1 MENKLKLRR
10 TAALM
15 LSVMILACFSL
26 TSAIMPQKVKAE
38 ENKVIFTLDQKVP
51 VTRGSE
57 VTINAVM
64 DSTKQPCS
72 NLQYY
77 IDYEADTLEFIS
89 GTQDST
95 LWEGGVAAV
104 KAKSAKISTIKGFVN
119 SNSGENEA
127 INKPIMTFKFKVK
140 DDAPSGIAEL
150 AFRAD
155 VANFP
160 EVVGTSDGGTVPFEF
175 VNGSVLVVSPI
186 TGVILNEEKL
196 SLTAGGSDT
205 LTATVNPAD
214 TTDDKTI
221 DWSAGNDK
229 IAAVDNTG
237 KVTAISAGT
246 TDITATTVNGKTAK
260 CSVTVSP
267 MGTTAAQAPTATG
280 ITYGQKLD
288 ESTLSGGSVKGA
300 DNAEV
305 KGTWQFK
312 NPDALLSAG
321 SQKATVVFIPAEPGK
336 YSQCEAEAT
345 VEVAQLNI
353 TVTPAALE
361 EGKVLGKT
369 FGEKD
374 GELTY
379 TLSPALVG
387 DDKMTG
393 TLARGAGEDAGTYPI
408 NLGTLSAGD
417 NYTLTLA
424 EGAVY
429 TVNKA
434 LPTFDPAPQV
444 KDPVDKGISLKE
456 VKYTE
461 GKALDINGKAL
472 KGTFEWVDS
481 DLKVEKSGNYK
492 MRFIPDD
499 PNYATMLIDVTV
511 KVKGDDSKVPTP
523 GAPTPESPQPHV
535 TGGNPNTG
543 ILNNPAVLYPM
554 AAMMLA
560 AVSGCMVLYFKRIKV
575 GKH

>member
-1 MENKLKLRR
+1 MIEKIKSKHMMSLFI
-10 TAALM
+10 AVLM
-15 LSVMILACFSL
+15 VTCYVL
-26 TSAIMPQKVKAE
+26 SAIFIPPKVSAS
-38 ENKVIFTLDQKVP
+38 ENIVNLALDQNVRGQKGQEVKVN
-51 VTRGSE
+51 VT
-57 VTINAVM
+57 M
-64 DSTKQPCS
+64 DSTNQPCA
-72 NLQYY
+72 NVQYLIKY
-77 IDYEADTLEFIS
+77 DDSRIEYVNNS
-89 GTQDST
+89 GTIDSNV
-95 LWEGGVAAV
+95 WEGGVNQYPGTTDTLIAY
-104 KAKSAKISTIKGFVN
+104 VN
-119 SNSGENEA
+119 SKSGYDET
-127 INKPIMTFKFKVK
+127 INKQIMTFTFKVK
-140 DDAPSGIAEL
+140 DNAPAGIAKVDF
-150 AFRAD
+150 AVDDSNPD
-155 VANFP
+155 VSANN
-160 EVVGTSDGGTVPFEF
+160 DGGIPYKFN
-175 VNGSVLVVSPI
+175 NGSVLVVSPI
-186 TGVILNEEKL
+186 TGVTLNKEKL

-221 DWSAGNDK
+221 AWSAGNDK

-305 KGTWQFK
+305 KGTWQFE

-393 TLARGAGEDAGTYPI
+393 ALARGAGEDAGTYPI

-511 KVKGDDSKVPTP
+511 KVKGDDSKVPMP

>member
-1 MENKLKLRR
+1 MIEKIKLKHMMSLFI
-10 TAALM
+10 AVLM
-15 LSVMILACFSL
+15 VTCCIL
-26 TSAIMPQKVKAE
+26 SAIFMPPKVSAR
-38 ENKVIFTLDQKVP
+38 ENIVNLALDQNVRGQKGQEVKVN
-51 VTRGSE
+51 VT
-57 VTINAVM
+57 M
-64 DSTKQPCS
+64 DSTNQPCA
-72 NLQYY
+72 NVQYLIKY
-77 IDYEADTLEFIS
+77 DDSRIEYVNNS
-89 GTQDST
+89 GTIDSNV
-95 LWEGGVAAV
+95 WEGGVNQYPGTTDTLIAY
-104 KAKSAKISTIKGFVN
+104 VN
-119 SNSGENEA
+119 SKSGYDET
-127 INKPIMTFKFKVK
+127 INKQIMTFTFKVK
-140 DDAPSGIAEL
+140 DNAPAGIAKVDF
-150 AFRAD
+150 AVDDSNPD
-155 VANFP
+155 VSANN
-160 EVVGTSDGGTVPFEF
+160 DGGIPYKFN
-175 VNGSVLVVSPI
+175 NGSVLVVSPI
-186 TGVILNEEKL
+186 TGVTLDKDKL
-196 SLTAGGSDT
+196 ALTAGDSDT
-205 LTATVNPAD
+205 LAATVNPAD

-221 DWSAGNDK
+221 AWSTGSDK

-246 TDITATTVNGKTAK
+246 TDITATTTNGKTVK
-260 CSVTVSP
+260 CTVTVTP
-267 MGTTAAQAPTATG
+267 MDTTAAQAPTATG
-280 ITYGQKLD
+280 ITYGQKLG
-288 ESTLSGGSVKGA
+288 ESALSGGSVKGA
-300 DNAEV
+300 DNTAV

-321 SQKATVVFIPAEPGK
+321 SQKAKAVFIPAEPGK
-336 YSQCEAEAT
+336 YSQCEAEAN

-361 EGKVLGKT
+361 EGKILGKT
-369 FGEKD
+369 YGEKD
-374 GELTY
+374 SELTY

-387 DDKMTG
+387 NDKMTG
-393 TLARGAGEDAGTYPI
+393 ALAREAGEDAGTYPI

-444 KDPVDKGISLKE
+444 KDPVDKGTALKE
-456 VKYTE
+456 VKDTE

-472 KGTFEWVDS
+472 KGTFEWVDL

-499 PNYATMLIDVTV
+499 PNYATMLLDVTV
-511 KVKGDDSKVPTP
+511 KVKGDDSKIPTP
-523 GAPTPESPQPHV
+523 GAPTPESPQPNV

-543 ILNNPAVLYPM
+543 IFNNPAVLYPM

>member
-1 MENKLKLRR
+1 MENKFKLRR
-10 TAALM
+10 AVIWLLSLLIVAYIGLSATPLMPKVQAA
-15 LSVMILACFSL
+15 
-26 TSAIMPQKVKAE
+26 AE
-38 ENKVIFTLDQKVP
+38 DKVILSIDKRQP
-51 VTRGSE
+51 ASRGQE
-57 VTINAVM
+57 IQVDIKM
-64 DSTKQPCS
+64 DTTKQPAYVA
-72 NLQYY
+72 QFY
-77 IDYEADTLEFIS
+77 IDYDSERLEFIS
-89 GTQDST
+89 GRQDME
-95 LWEGGVAAV
+95 LWEGGMAA
-104 KAKSAKISTIKGFVN
+104 IKGTTGRVKGYVN
-119 SNSGENEA
+119 SASGENE
-127 INKPIMTFKFKVK
+127 IISQPIMTMKFKVK
-140 DDAPSGIAEL
+140 DDAPSGEAGMT
-150 AFRAD
+150 FSVD
-155 VANFP
+155 TVAN
-160 EVVGTSDGGTVPFEF
+160 SADKKVPYECS
-175 VNGSVLVVSPI
+175 NGSVLVVSPI
-186 TGVILNEEKL
+186 TGVTLNKEKL

-221 DWSAGNDK
+221 AWSAGNDK

>member
-1 MENKLKLRR
+1 MIEKIKSKHMMSLFI
-10 TAALM
+10 AVLM
-15 LSVMILACFSL
+15 VTCYVL
-26 TSAIMPQKVKAE
+26 SAIFIPPKVSAS
-38 ENKVIFTLDQKVP
+38 ENIVNLALDQNVRGQKGQEVKVN
-51 VTRGSE
+51 VT
-57 VTINAVM
+57 M
-64 DSTKQPCS
+64 DSTNQPCA
-72 NLQYY
+72 NVQYLIKY
-77 IDYEADTLEFIS
+77 DDSRIEYVNNS
-89 GTQDST
+89 GTIDSNV
-95 LWEGGVAAV
+95 WEGGVNQYPGTTDTLIAY
-104 KAKSAKISTIKGFVN
+104 VN
-119 SNSGENEA
+119 SKSGYDET
-127 INKPIMTFKFKVK
+127 INKQIMTFTFKVK
-140 DDAPSGIAEL
+140 DNAPAGIAKVDF
-150 AFRAD
+150 AVDDSNPD
-155 VANFP
+155 VSANN
-160 EVVGTSDGGTVPFEF
+160 DGGIPYKFN
-175 VNGSVLVVSPI
+175 NGSVLVVSPI
-186 TGVILNEEKL
+186 TGVTLNKEKL

-221 DWSAGNDK
+221 AWSAGNDK

-246 TDITATTVNGKTAK
+246 TDITATTVNGKIAK

-305 KGTWQFK
+305 KGTWQFE

-393 TLARGAGEDAGTYPI
+393 ALARGAGEDAGTYPI

>member
-1 MENKLKLRR
+1 MIEKINSKHMMSLFI
-10 TAALM
+10 AVLM
-15 LSVMILACFSL
+15 VTCYVL
-26 TSAIMPQKVKAE
+26 SAIFIPPKVSAS
-38 ENKVIFTLDQKVP
+38 ENIVNLALDQNVRGQKGQEVKVN
-51 VTRGSE
+51 VT
-57 VTINAVM
+57 M
-64 DSTKQPCS
+64 DSTNQPCA
-72 NLQYY
+72 NVQYLIKY
-77 IDYEADTLEFIS
+77 DDSRIEYVNNS
-89 GTQDST
+89 GTIDSNV
-95 LWEGGVAAV
+95 WEGGVNQYPGTTDTLIAY
-104 KAKSAKISTIKGFVN
+104 VN
-119 SNSGENEA
+119 SKSGYDET
-127 INKPIMTFKFKVK
+127 INKQIMTFTFKVK
-140 DDAPSGIAEL
+140 DNAPAGIAKVDF
-150 AFRAD
+150 AVDDSNPD
-155 VANFP
+155 VSANN
-160 EVVGTSDGGTVPFEF
+160 DGGIPYKFN
-175 VNGSVLVVSPI
+175 NGSVLVVSPI
-186 TGVILNEEKL
+186 TGVTLNKEKL

-221 DWSAGNDK
+221 AWSAGNDK

-305 KGTWQFK
+305 KGTWQFE
-312 NPDALLSAG
+312 NPDAILSAG

>member
-1 MENKLKLRR
+1 MIEKIKSKHMMSLFI
-10 TAALM
+10 AVLM
-15 LSVMILACFSL
+15 VTCYVL
-26 TSAIMPQKVKAE
+26 SAIFIPPKVSAS
-38 ENKVIFTLDQKVP
+38 ENIVNLALDQNVRGQKGQEVKVN
-51 VTRGSE
+51 VT
-57 VTINAVM
+57 M
-64 DSTKQPCS
+64 DSTNQPCA
-72 NLQYY
+72 NVQYLIKY
-77 IDYEADTLEFIS
+77 DDSRIEYVNNS
-89 GTQDST
+89 GTIDSNV
-95 LWEGGVAAV
+95 WEGGVNQYPGTTDTLIAY
-104 KAKSAKISTIKGFVN
+104 VN
-119 SNSGENEA
+119 SKSGYDET
-127 INKPIMTFKFKVK
+127 INKQIMTFTFKVK
-140 DDAPSGIAEL
+140 DNAPAGIAKVDF
-150 AFRAD
+150 AVDDSNPD
-155 VANFP
+155 VSANN
-160 EVVGTSDGGTVPFEF
+160 DGGIPYKFN
-175 VNGSVLVVSPI
+175 NGSVLVVSPI
-186 TGVILNEEKL
+186 TGVTLNKEKL

-221 DWSAGNDK
+221 AWSAGNDK

-305 KGTWQFK
+305 KGTWQFE

-369 FGEKD
+369 FGEKA
-374 GELTY
+374 GVLPY

-393 TLARGAGEDAGTYPI
+393 ALARGAGEDADTYPI

-492 MRFIPDD
+492 MRFIPDN

>member
-1 MENKLKLRR
+1 MIEKIKSKHMMSLFI
-10 TAALM
+10 AVLM
-15 LSVMILACFSL
+15 VTCYVL
-26 TSAIMPQKVKAE
+26 SAIFIPPKVSAS
-38 ENKVIFTLDQKVP
+38 ENIVNLALDQNVRGQKGQEVKVN
-51 VTRGSE
+51 VT
-57 VTINAVM
+57 M
-64 DSTKQPCS
+64 DSTNQPCA
-72 NLQYY
+72 NVQYLIKY
-77 IDYEADTLEFIS
+77 DDSRIEYVNNS
-89 GTQDST
+89 GTIDSNV
-95 LWEGGVAAV
+95 WEGGVNQYPGTTDTLIAY
-104 KAKSAKISTIKGFVN
+104 VN
-119 SNSGENEA
+119 SKSGYDET
-127 INKPIMTFKFKVK
+127 INKQIMTFTFKVK
-140 DDAPSGIAEL
+140 DNAPAGIAKVDF
-150 AFRAD
+150 AVDDSNPD
-155 VANFP
+155 VSANN
-160 EVVGTSDGGTVPFEF
+160 DGGIPYKFN
-175 VNGSVLVVSPI
+175 NGSVLVVSPI
-186 TGVILNEEKL
+186 TGVTLNKEKL

-221 DWSAGNDK
+221 AWSAGNDK

-305 KGTWQFK
+305 KGTWQFE

-393 TLARGAGEDAGTYPI
+393 ALARGAGEAAGTYPI

-492 MRFIPDD
+492 MRFIPDN

>member
-1 MENKLKLRR
+1 
-10 TAALM
+10 
-15 LSVMILACFSL
+15 
-26 TSAIMPQKVKAE
+26 
-38 ENKVIFTLDQKVP
+38 
-51 VTRGSE
+51 
-57 VTINAVM
+57 M
-64 DSTKQPCS
+64 DSTNQPCA
-72 NLQYY
+72 NVQYLIKY
-77 IDYEADTLEFIS
+77 DDSRIEYVNNS
-89 GTQDST
+89 GTIDSNV
-95 LWEGGVAAV
+95 WEGGVNQYPGTTDTLIAY
-104 KAKSAKISTIKGFVN
+104 VN
-119 SNSGENEA
+119 SKSGYDET
-127 INKPIMTFKFKVK
+127 INKQIMTFTFKVK
-140 DDAPSGIAEL
+140 DNAPAGIAKVDF
-150 AFRAD
+150 AVDDSNPD
-155 VANFP
+155 VSANN
-160 EVVGTSDGGTVPFEF
+160 DGGIPYKFN
-175 VNGSVLVVSPI
+175 NGSVLVVSPI
-186 TGVILNEEKL
+186 TGVTLNKEKL

-221 DWSAGNDK
+221 AWSAGNDK

-387 DDKMTG
+387 NDKMTG
-393 TLARGAGEDAGTYPI
+393 ALARGAGEGAGTYPI

>member
-1 MENKLKLRR
+1 MENKFKLRR
-10 TAALM
+10 AVIWLLSLLIVAYIGLSATPLMPKVQAA
-15 LSVMILACFSL
+15 
-26 TSAIMPQKVKAE
+26 AE
-38 ENKVIFTLDQKVP
+38 DKVILSIDKRQP
-51 VTRGSE
+51 ASRGQE
-57 VTINAVM
+57 IQVDIKM
-64 DSTKQPCS
+64 DTTKQPAYVA
-72 NLQYY
+72 QFY
-77 IDYEADTLEFIS
+77 IDYDSERLEFIS
-89 GTQDST
+89 GRQDME
-95 LWEGGVAAV
+95 LWEGGMAA
-104 KAKSAKISTIKGFVN
+104 IKGTTGRVKGYVN
-119 SNSGENEA
+119 SASGENE
-127 INKPIMTFKFKVK
+127 IISQPIMTMKFKVK
-140 DDAPSGIAEL
+140 DDAPSGEAGMT
-150 AFRAD
+150 FSVD
-155 VANFP
+155 TVAN
-160 EVVGTSDGGTVPFEF
+160 SADKKVPYECS
-175 VNGSVLVVSPI
+175 NGSVLVVSPS
-186 TGVILNEEKL
+186 TGVTLNKEKL

-221 DWSAGNDK
+221 AWSAGNDK

-305 KGTWQFK
+305 KGTWQFE
-312 NPDALLSAG
+312 NPDAILSAG

-387 DDKMTG
+387 NDKMTG

-444 KDPVDKGISLKE
+444 KDPVAKGISLKE

>member
-1 MENKLKLRR
+1 MIEKIKSKHMMSLFI
-10 TAALM
+10 AVLM
-15 LSVMILACFSL
+15 VTCYVL
-26 TSAIMPQKVKAE
+26 SAIFIPPKVSAS
-38 ENKVIFTLDQKVP
+38 ENIVNLALDQNVRGQKGQEVKVN
-51 VTRGSE
+51 VT
-57 VTINAVM
+57 M
-64 DSTKQPCS
+64 DSTNHPCA
-72 NLQYY
+72 NVQYLIKY
-77 IDYEADTLEFIS
+77 DDSRIEYVNNS
-89 GTQDST
+89 GTIDSNV
-95 LWEGGVAAV
+95 WEGGVNQYPGTTDTLIAY
-104 KAKSAKISTIKGFVN
+104 VN
-119 SNSGENEA
+119 SKSGYDET
-127 INKPIMTFKFKVK
+127 INKQIMTFTFKVK
-140 DDAPSGIAEL
+140 DNAPAGIAKVDF
-150 AFRAD
+150 AVDDSNPD
-155 VANFP
+155 VSANN
-160 EVVGTSDGGTVPFEF
+160 DGGIPYKFN
-175 VNGSVLVVSPI
+175 NGSVLVVSPI
-186 TGVILNEEKL
+186 TGVTLNKEKL

-221 DWSAGNDK
+221 AWSAGNDK

-305 KGTWQFK
+305 KGTWQFE

-393 TLARGAGEDAGTYPI
+393 ALARGAGEDAGTYPI

>member
-1 MENKLKLRR
+1 MIEKIKSKHMMSLFI
-10 TAALM
+10 AVLM
-15 LSVMILACFSL
+15 VTCYVL
-26 TSAIMPQKVKAE
+26 SAIFIPPKVSAS
-38 ENKVIFTLDQKVP
+38 ENIVNLALDQNVRGQKGQEVKVN
-51 VTRGSE
+51 VT
-57 VTINAVM
+57 M
-64 DSTKQPCS
+64 DSTNQPCA
-72 NLQYY
+72 NVQYLIKY
-77 IDYEADTLEFIS
+77 DDSRIEYVNNS
-89 GTQDST
+89 GTIDSNV
-95 LWEGGVAAV
+95 WEGGVNQYPGTTDTLIAY
-104 KAKSAKISTIKGFVN
+104 VN
-119 SNSGENEA
+119 SKSGYDET
-127 INKPIMTFKFKVK
+127 INKQIMTFTFKVK
-140 DDAPSGIAEL
+140 DNAPAGIAKVDF
-150 AFRAD
+150 AVDDSNPD
-155 VANFP
+155 VSANN
-160 EVVGTSDGGTVPFEF
+160 DGGIPYKFN
-175 VNGSVLVVSPI
+175 NGSVLVVSPI
-186 TGVILNEEKL
+186 TGVTLNKEKL

-221 DWSAGNDK
+221 AWSAGNDK

-305 KGTWQFK
+305 KGTWQFE
-312 NPDALLSAG
+312 NPDAILSAG

>member
-1 MENKLKLRR
+1 MIEKIKSKHMMSLFI
-10 TAALM
+10 AVLM
-15 LSVMILACFSL
+15 VTCYVL
-26 TSAIMPQKVKAE
+26 SAIFIPPKVSAS
-38 ENKVIFTLDQKVP
+38 ENIVNLALDQNVRGQKGQEVKVN
-51 VTRGSE
+51 VT
-57 VTINAVM
+57 M
-64 DSTKQPCS
+64 DSTNQPCA
-72 NLQYY
+72 NVQYLIKY
-77 IDYEADTLEFIS
+77 DDSRIEYVNNS
-89 GTQDST
+89 GTIDSNV
-95 LWEGGVAAV
+95 WEGGVNQYPGTTDTLIAY
-104 KAKSAKISTIKGFVN
+104 VN
-119 SNSGENEA
+119 SKSGYDET
-127 INKPIMTFKFKVK
+127 INKQIMTFTFKVK
-140 DDAPSGIAEL
+140 DNAPAGIAKVDF
-150 AFRAD
+150 AVDDSNPD
-155 VANFP
+155 VSANN
-160 EVVGTSDGGTVPFEF
+160 DGGIPYKFN
-175 VNGSVLVVSPI
+175 NGSVLVVSPI
-186 TGVILNEEKL
+186 TGVTLNKEKL

-221 DWSAGNDK
+221 AWSAGNDK

-305 KGTWQFK
+305 KGTWQFE

-393 TLARGAGEDAGTYPI
+393 ALARGAGEDAGTYPI

>member
-1 MENKLKLRR
+1 MIEKIKSKHMMSLFI
-10 TAALM
+10 AVLM
-15 LSVMILACFSL
+15 VTCYVL
-26 TSAIMPQKVKAE
+26 SAIFIPPKVSAS
-38 ENKVIFTLDQKVP
+38 ENIVNLALDQNVRGQKGQEVKVN
-51 VTRGSE
+51 VT
-57 VTINAVM
+57 M
-64 DSTKQPCS
+64 DSTNQPCA
-72 NLQYY
+72 NVQYLIKY
-77 IDYEADTLEFIS
+77 DDSRIEYVNNS
-89 GTQDST
+89 GTIDSNV
-95 LWEGGVAAV
+95 WEGGVNQYPGTTDTLIAY
-104 KAKSAKISTIKGFVN
+104 VN
-119 SNSGENEA
+119 SKSGYDET
-127 INKPIMTFKFKVK
+127 INKQIMTFTFKVK
-140 DDAPSGIAEL
+140 DNAPAGIAKVDF
-150 AFRAD
+150 AVDDSNPD
-155 VANFP
+155 VSANN
-160 EVVGTSDGGTVPFEF
+160 DGGIPYKFN
-175 VNGSVLVVSPI
+175 NGSVLVVSPI
-186 TGVILNEEKL
+186 TGVTLNKEKL

-221 DWSAGNDK
+221 AWSAGNDK

-305 KGTWQFK
+305 KGTWQFE

-499 PNYATMLIDVTV
+499 PNYATMLLDVTV

>member
-1 MENKLKLRR
+1 MENKFKLRR
-10 TAALM
+10 AVIWLLSLLIVAYIGLSATPLMPKVQAA
-15 LSVMILACFSL
+15 
-26 TSAIMPQKVKAE
+26 AE
-38 ENKVIFTLDQKVP
+38 DKVILSIDKRQP
-51 VTRGSE
+51 ASRGQE
-57 VTINAVM
+57 IQVDIKM
-64 DSTKQPCS
+64 DTTKQPAYVA
-72 NLQYY
+72 QFY
-77 IDYEADTLEFIS
+77 IDYDSERLEFIS
-89 GTQDST
+89 GRQDME
-95 LWEGGVAAV
+95 LWEGGMAA
-104 KAKSAKISTIKGFVN
+104 IKGTTGRVKGYVN
-119 SNSGENEA
+119 SASGENE
-127 INKPIMTFKFKVK
+127 IISQPIMTMKFKVK
-140 DDAPSGIAEL
+140 DDAPSGEAGMT
-150 AFRAD
+150 FSVD
-155 VANFP
+155 TVAN
-160 EVVGTSDGGTVPFEF
+160 SADKKVPYECS
-175 VNGSVLVVSPI
+175 NGSVLVVSPI
-186 TGVILNEEKL
+186 TGVTLNKEKL

-221 DWSAGNDK
+221 AWSAGNDK

-393 TLARGAGEDAGTYPI
+393 ALARGAGEDAGTYPI

>member
-1 MENKLKLRR
+1 MENKFKLRR
-10 TAALM
+10 AVIWLLSLLMVAYIGLSATPLMPKVQAA
-15 LSVMILACFSL
+15 
-26 TSAIMPQKVKAE
+26 AE
-38 ENKVIFTLDQKVP
+38 DKVILSIDKRQP
-51 VTRGSE
+51 ASRGQE
-57 VTINAVM
+57 IQVDIKM
-64 DSTKQPCS
+64 DTTKQPAYVA
-72 NLQYY
+72 QFY
-77 IDYEADTLEFIS
+77 IDYDSERLEFIS
-89 GTQDST
+89 GRQDME
-95 LWEGGVAAV
+95 LWEGGMAA
-104 KAKSAKISTIKGFVN
+104 IKGTTGRVKGYVN
-119 SNSGENEA
+119 SASGENE
-127 INKPIMTFKFKVK
+127 IISQPIMTMKFKVK
-140 DDAPSGIAEL
+140 DDAPSGEAGMT
-150 AFRAD
+150 FSVD
-155 VANFP
+155 TVAN
-160 EVVGTSDGGTVPFEF
+160 SADKKVPYECS
-175 VNGSVLVVSPI
+175 NGSVLVVSPI
-186 TGVILNEEKL
+186 TGVTLDKEKL

-221 DWSAGNDK
+221 AWSAGNDK

-305 KGTWQFK
+305 KGTWQFE

>member
-1 MENKLKLRR
+1 MVTCYVL
-10 TAALM
+10 
-15 LSVMILACFSL
+15 
-26 TSAIMPQKVKAE
+26 SAIFIPPKVSAS
-38 ENKVIFTLDQKVP
+38 ENIVNLALDQNVRGQKGQEVKVN
-51 VTRGSE
+51 VT
-57 VTINAVM
+57 M
-64 DSTKQPCS
+64 DSTNQPCA
-72 NLQYY
+72 NVQYLIKY
-77 IDYEADTLEFIS
+77 DDSRIEYVNNS
-89 GTQDST
+89 GTIDSNV
-95 LWEGGVAAV
+95 WEGGVNQYPGTTDTLIAY
-104 KAKSAKISTIKGFVN
+104 VN
-119 SNSGENEA
+119 SKSGYDET
-127 INKPIMTFKFKVK
+127 INKQIMTFTFKVK
-140 DDAPSGIAEL
+140 DNAPAGIAKVDF
-150 AFRAD
+150 AVDDSNPD
-155 VANFP
+155 VSANN
-160 EVVGTSDGGTVPFEF
+160 DGGIPYKFN
-175 VNGSVLVVSPI
+175 NGSVLVVSPI
-186 TGVILNEEKL
+186 TGVTLNKEKL

-221 DWSAGNDK
+221 AWSAGNDK

-387 DDKMTG
+387 NDKMTG
-393 TLARGAGEDAGTYPI
+393 ALARGAGEGAGTYPI

>member
-1 MENKLKLRR
+1 MIEKIKSKHMMSLFI
-10 TAALM
+10 AVLM
-15 LSVMILACFSL
+15 VTCYVL
-26 TSAIMPQKVKAE
+26 SAIFIPPKVSAS
-38 ENKVIFTLDQKVP
+38 ENIVNLALDQNVRGQKGQEVKVN
-51 VTRGSE
+51 VT
-57 VTINAVM
+57 M
-64 DSTKQPCS
+64 DSTNQPCA
-72 NLQYY
+72 NVQYLIKY
-77 IDYEADTLEFIS
+77 DDSRIEYVNNS
-89 GTQDST
+89 GTIDSNV
-95 LWEGGVAAV
+95 WEGGVNQYPGTTDTLIAY
-104 KAKSAKISTIKGFVN
+104 VN
-119 SNSGENEA
+119 SKSGYDET
-127 INKPIMTFKFKVK
+127 INKQIMTFTFKVK
-140 DDAPSGIAEL
+140 DNAPAGIAKVDF
-150 AFRAD
+150 AVDDSNPD
-155 VANFP
+155 VSANN
-160 EVVGTSDGGTVPFEF
+160 DGGIPYKFN
-175 VNGSVLVVSPI
+175 NGSVLVVSPI
-186 TGVILNEEKL
+186 TGVTLNKEKL

-221 DWSAGNDK
+221 AWSAGNDK

-387 DDKMTG
+387 NDKMTG
-393 TLARGAGEDAGTYPI
+393 ALARGAGEGAGTYPI

>member
-1 MENKLKLRR
+1 MENKFKLRR
-10 TAALM
+10 AVIWLLSLLMVAYIGLSATPLMPKVQAA
-15 LSVMILACFSL
+15 
-26 TSAIMPQKVKAE
+26 AE
-38 ENKVIFTLDQKVP
+38 DKVILSIDKRQP
-51 VTRGSE
+51 ASRGQE
-57 VTINAVM
+57 IQVDIKM
-64 DSTKQPCS
+64 DTTKQPAYVA
-72 NLQYY
+72 QFY
-77 IDYEADTLEFIS
+77 IDYDSERLEFIS
-89 GTQDST
+89 GRQDME
-95 LWEGGVAAV
+95 LWEGGMAA
-104 KAKSAKISTIKGFVN
+104 IKGTTGRVKGYVN
-119 SNSGENEA
+119 SASGENE
-127 INKPIMTFKFKVK
+127 IISQPIMTMKFKVK
-140 DDAPSGIAEL
+140 DDAPSGEAGMT
-150 AFRAD
+150 FSVD
-155 VANFP
+155 TVAN
-160 EVVGTSDGGTVPFEF
+160 SADKKVPYECS
-175 VNGSVLVVSPI
+175 NGSVLVVSPI
-186 TGVILNEEKL
+186 TGVTLDKEKL

-221 DWSAGNDK
+221 AWSAGNDK

-260 CSVTVSP
+260 CSMTVSP

-305 KGTWQFK
+305 KGTWQFE

-336 YSQCEAEAT
+336 YSQCEVEAT

-387 DDKMTG
+387 NDKMTG
-393 TLARGAGEDAGTYPI
+393 ALARGAGEDAGTYPI

-481 DLKVEKSGNYK
+481 DLKVEKSSNYK

>member
-1 MENKLKLRR
+1 MENKLKLRQ
-10 TAALM
+10 TAALV

-26 TSAIMPQKVKAE
+26 TSAVMPQKVKAE

-104 KAKSAKISTIKGFVN
+104 KAKSAEISTIKGFVN

-186 TGVILNEEKL
+186 TGVTLNKEKL

-221 DWSAGNDK
+221 KWSTGNDK
-229 IAAVDNTG
+229 IATVDPAG

-246 TDITATTVNGKTAK
+246 TDITATTANGKTTK
-260 CSVTVSP
+260 CAVTVTP
-267 MGTTAAQAPTATG
+267 MDTAAAQAPTATG
-280 ITYGQKLD
+280 ITYGQKLG

-305 KGTWQFK
+305 KGSWQFE

-321 SQKATVVFIPAEPGK
+321 SQKAKAVFIPAEPGK
-336 YSQCEAEAT
+336 YSQCEAEANI
-345 VEVAQLNI
+345 EVAQLNI

-361 EGKVLGKT
+361 EGKILGKT
-369 FGEKD
+369 YGEKD
-374 GELTY
+374 SELTY

-387 DDKMTG
+387 NDKMTG
-393 TLARGAGEDAGTYPI
+393 ALAREAGEDAGTYPI

-444 KDPVDKGISLKE
+444 KDPVDKGTALNE

-472 KGTFEWVDS
+472 KGTFEWVDL

-492 MRFIPDD
+492 MRFTPDD
-499 PNYATMLIDVTV
+499 PNYATMLLDVTV

-523 GAPTPESPQPHV
+523 GAPTPESPQPNV
-535 TGGNPNTG
+535 TGGNPSTG
-543 ILNNPAVLYPM
+543 IFNNPAVLYPI

>member
-1 MENKLKLRR
+1 MIEKIKSKHMMSLFI
-10 TAALM
+10 AVLM
-15 LSVMILACFSL
+15 VTCYVL
-26 TSAIMPQKVKAE
+26 SAIFIPPKVSAS
-38 ENKVIFTLDQKVP
+38 ENIVNLALDQNVRGQKGQEVKVN
-51 VTRGSE
+51 VT
-57 VTINAVM
+57 M
-64 DSTKQPCS
+64 DSTNQPCA
-72 NLQYY
+72 NVQYLIKY
-77 IDYEADTLEFIS
+77 DDSRIEYVNNS
-89 GTQDST
+89 GTIDSNV
-95 LWEGGVAAV
+95 WEGGVNQYPGTTDTLIAY
-104 KAKSAKISTIKGFVN
+104 VN
-119 SNSGENEA
+119 SKSGYDET
-127 INKPIMTFKFKVK
+127 INKQIMTFTFKVK
-140 DDAPSGIAEL
+140 DNAPAGIAKVDF
-150 AFRAD
+150 AVDDSNPD
-155 VANFP
+155 VSANN
-160 EVVGTSDGGTVPFEF
+160 DGGIPYKFN
-175 VNGSVLVVSPI
+175 NGSVLVVSPI
-186 TGVILNEEKL
+186 TGVTLNKEKL

-221 DWSAGNDK
+221 AWSAGNDK

-393 TLARGAGEDAGTYPI
+393 ALARGAGEDAGTYPI

>member
-1 MENKLKLRR
+1 MENKFKLRR
-10 TAALM
+10 AVIWLLSLLIVAYIGLSATPLMPKVQAA
-15 LSVMILACFSL
+15 
-26 TSAIMPQKVKAE
+26 AE
-38 ENKVIFTLDQKVP
+38 DKVILSIDKRQP
-51 VTRGSE
+51 ASRGQE
-57 VTINAVM
+57 IQVDIKM
-64 DSTKQPCS
+64 DTTKQPAYVA
-72 NLQYY
+72 QFY
-77 IDYEADTLEFIS
+77 IDYDSERLEFIS
-89 GTQDST
+89 GRQDME
-95 LWEGGVAAV
+95 LWEGGMAA
-104 KAKSAKISTIKGFVN
+104 IKGTTGRVKGYVN
-119 SNSGENEA
+119 SASGENE
-127 INKPIMTFKFKVK
+127 IISQPIMTMKFKVK
-140 DDAPSGIAEL
+140 DDAPSGEAGMT
-150 AFRAD
+150 FSVD
-155 VANFP
+155 TVAN
-160 EVVGTSDGGTVPFEF
+160 SADKKVPYECS
-175 VNGSVLVVSPI
+175 NGSVLVVSPI
-186 TGVILNEEKL
+186 TGVTLNKEKL

-221 DWSAGNDK
+221 AWSAGNDK

-305 KGTWQFK
+305 KGTWQFE

-393 TLARGAGEDAGTYPI
+393 ALARGAGEDAGTYPI

>member
-1 MENKLKLRR
+1 MENKFKLRR
-10 TAALM
+10 AVIWLLSLLIVAYIGLSATPLMPKVQAA
-15 LSVMILACFSL
+15 
-26 TSAIMPQKVKAE
+26 AE
-38 ENKVIFTLDQKVP
+38 DKVILSIDKRQP
-51 VTRGSE
+51 ASRGQE
-57 VTINAVM
+57 IQVDIKM
-64 DSTKQPCS
+64 DTTKQPAYVA
-72 NLQYY
+72 QFY
-77 IDYEADTLEFIS
+77 IDYDSERLEFIS
-89 GTQDST
+89 GRQDME
-95 LWEGGVAAV
+95 LWEGGMAA
-104 KAKSAKISTIKGFVN
+104 IKGTTGRVKGYVN
-119 SNSGENEA
+119 SASGENE
-127 INKPIMTFKFKVK
+127 IISQPIMTMKFKVK
-140 DDAPSGIAEL
+140 DDAPSGEAGMT
-150 AFRAD
+150 FSVD
-155 VANFP
+155 TVAN
-160 EVVGTSDGGTVPFEF
+160 SADKKVPYECS
-175 VNGSVLVVSPI
+175 NGSVLVVSPI
-186 TGVILNEEKL
+186 TGVTLNKEKL

-221 DWSAGNDK
+221 AWSAGNDK

-305 KGTWQFK
+305 KGTWQFE
-312 NPDALLSAG
+312 NLDAILSAG

>member
-1 MENKLKLRR
+1 MENKFKLRR
-10 TAALM
+10 AVIWLLSLLIVAYIGLSATPLMPKVQAA
-15 LSVMILACFSL
+15 
-26 TSAIMPQKVKAE
+26 AE
-38 ENKVIFTLDQKVP
+38 DKVILSIDKRQP
-51 VTRGSE
+51 ASRGQE
-57 VTINAVM
+57 IQVDIKM
-64 DSTKQPCS
+64 DTTKQPAYVA
-72 NLQYY
+72 QFY
-77 IDYEADTLEFIS
+77 IDYDSERLEFIS
-89 GTQDST
+89 GRQDME
-95 LWEGGVAAV
+95 LWEGGMAA
-104 KAKSAKISTIKGFVN
+104 IKGTTGRVKGYVN
-119 SNSGENEA
+119 SASGENE
-127 INKPIMTFKFKVK
+127 IISQPIMTMKFKVK
-140 DDAPSGIAEL
+140 DDAPSGEAGMT
-150 AFRAD
+150 FSVD
-155 VANFP
+155 TVAN
-160 EVVGTSDGGTVPFEF
+160 SADKKVPYECS
-175 VNGSVLVVSPI
+175 NGSVLVVSPI
-186 TGVILNEEKL
+186 TGVTLNKEKL

-221 DWSAGNDK
+221 AWSAGNDK

-305 KGTWQFK
+305 KGTWQFE
-312 NPDALLSAG
+312 NPDAILSAG

-374 GELTY
+374 GDLTY

-393 TLARGAGEDAGTYPI
+393 ALARGAGEDAGTYPI

>member
-1 MENKLKLRR
+1 MIEKIKSKHMMSLFI
-10 TAALM
+10 AVLM
-15 LSVMILACFSL
+15 VTCYVL
-26 TSAIMPQKVKAE
+26 SAIFIPPKVSAS
-38 ENKVIFTLDQKVP
+38 ENIVNLALDQNVRGQKGQEVKVN
-51 VTRGSE
+51 VT
-57 VTINAVM
+57 M
-64 DSTKQPCS
+64 DSTNQPCA
-72 NLQYY
+72 NVQYLIKY
-77 IDYEADTLEFIS
+77 DDSRIEYVNNS
-89 GTQDST
+89 GTIDSNV
-95 LWEGGVAAV
+95 WEGGVNQYPGTTDTLIAY
-104 KAKSAKISTIKGFVN
+104 VN
-119 SNSGENEA
+119 SKSGYDET
-127 INKPIMTFKFKVK
+127 INKQIMTFTFKVK
-140 DDAPSGIAEL
+140 DNAPAGIAKVDF
-150 AFRAD
+150 AVDDSNPD
-155 VANFP
+155 VSANN
-160 EVVGTSDGGTVPFEF
+160 DGGIPYKFN
-175 VNGSVLVVSPI
+175 NGSVLVVSPI
-186 TGVILNEEKL
+186 TGVTLNKEKL

-221 DWSAGNDK
+221 AWSAGNDK

-305 KGTWQFK
+305 KGTWQFE
-312 NPDALLSAG
+312 NPDAILSAG

-499 PNYATMLIDVTV
+499 PNYATMLLDVTV

>member
-1 MENKLKLRR
+1 MIEKIKSKHMMSLFI
-10 TAALM
+10 AVLM
-15 LSVMILACFSL
+15 VTCYVL
-26 TSAIMPQKVKAE
+26 SAIFIPPKVSAS
-38 ENKVIFTLDQKVP
+38 ENIVNLALDQNVRGQKGQEVKVN
-51 VTRGSE
+51 VT
-57 VTINAVM
+57 M
-64 DSTKQPCS
+64 DSTNQPCA
-72 NLQYY
+72 NVQYLIKY
-77 IDYEADTLEFIS
+77 DDSRIEYVNNS
-89 GTQDST
+89 GTIDSNV
-95 LWEGGVAAV
+95 WEGGVNQYPGTTDTLIAY
-104 KAKSAKISTIKGFVN
+104 VN
-119 SNSGENEA
+119 SKSGYDET
-127 INKPIMTFKFKVK
+127 INKQIMTFTFKVK
-140 DDAPSGIAEL
+140 DNAPAGIAKVDF
-150 AFRAD
+150 AVDDSNPD
-155 VANFP
+155 VSANN
-160 EVVGTSDGGTVPFEF
+160 DGGIPYKFN
-175 VNGSVLVVSPI
+175 NGSVLVVSPI
-186 TGVILNEEKL
+186 TGVTLNKEKL

-221 DWSAGNDK
+221 AWSAGNDK

-305 KGTWQFK
+305 KGTWQFE

-379 TLSPALVG
+379 MLSPALVG
-387 DDKMTG
+387 NDKMTG
-393 TLARGAGEDAGTYPI
+393 ALARGAGEDAGTYPI

>member
-1 MENKLKLRR
+1 MIEKIKSKHMMSLFI
-10 TAALM
+10 AVLM
-15 LSVMILACFSL
+15 VTCYVL
-26 TSAIMPQKVKAE
+26 SAIFIPPKVSAS
-38 ENKVIFTLDQKVP
+38 ENIVNLALDQNVRGQKGQEVKVN
-51 VTRGSE
+51 VT
-57 VTINAVM
+57 M
-64 DSTKQPCS
+64 DSTNQPCA
-72 NLQYY
+72 NVQYLIKY
-77 IDYEADTLEFIS
+77 DDSRIEYVNNS
-89 GTQDST
+89 GTIDSNV
-95 LWEGGVAAV
+95 WEGGVNQYPGTTDTLIAY
-104 KAKSAKISTIKGFVN
+104 VN
-119 SNSGENEA
+119 SKSGYDET
-127 INKPIMTFKFKVK
+127 INKQIMTFTFKVK
-140 DDAPSGIAEL
+140 DNAPAGIAKVDF
-150 AFRAD
+150 AVDDSNPD
-155 VANFP
+155 VSANN
-160 EVVGTSDGGTVPFEF
+160 DGGIPYKFN
-175 VNGSVLVVSPI
+175 NGSVLVVSPI
-186 TGVILNEEKL
+186 TGVTLNKEKL

-221 DWSAGNDK
+221 AWSAGNDK

-305 KGTWQFK
+305 KGTWQFE

-393 TLARGAGEDAGTYPI
+393 ALARGAGEDADTYPI

-492 MRFIPDD
+492 MRFIPDN

>member
-1 MENKLKLRR
+1 MENKFKLRR
-10 TAALM
+10 AVIWLLSLLMVAYIGLSATPLMPKVQAA
-15 LSVMILACFSL
+15 
-26 TSAIMPQKVKAE
+26 AE
-38 ENKVIFTLDQKVP
+38 DKVILSIDKRQP
-51 VTRGSE
+51 ASRGQE
-57 VTINAVM
+57 IQVDIKM
-64 DSTKQPCS
+64 DTTKQPAYVA
-72 NLQYY
+72 QFY
-77 IDYEADTLEFIS
+77 IDYDSERLEFIS
-89 GTQDST
+89 GRQDME
-95 LWEGGVAAV
+95 LWEGGMAA
-104 KAKSAKISTIKGFVN
+104 IKGTTGRVKGYVN
-119 SNSGENEA
+119 SASGENE
-127 INKPIMTFKFKVK
+127 IISQPIMTMKFKVK
-140 DDAPSGIAEL
+140 DDAPSGEAGMT
-150 AFRAD
+150 FSVD
-155 VANFP
+155 TVAN
-160 EVVGTSDGGTVPFEF
+160 SADKKVPYECS
-175 VNGSVLVVSPI
+175 NGSVLVVSPI
-186 TGVILNEEKL
+186 TGVTLDKEKL

-221 DWSAGNDK
+221 AWSAGNDK

-305 KGTWQFK
+305 KGTWQFE

-393 TLARGAGEDAGTYPI
+393 ALAREAGEDAGTYPI

-481 DLKVEKSGNYK
+481 DLKVEKSSNYK

>member
-1 MENKLKLRR
+1 MENKFKLRR
-10 TAALM
+10 AVIWLLSLLIVAYIGLSATPLMPKVQAA
-15 LSVMILACFSL
+15 
-26 TSAIMPQKVKAE
+26 AE
-38 ENKVIFTLDQKVP
+38 DKVILSIDKRQP
-51 VTRGSE
+51 ASRGQE
-57 VTINAVM
+57 IQVDIKM
-64 DSTKQPCS
+64 DTTKQPAYVA
-72 NLQYY
+72 QFY
-77 IDYEADTLEFIS
+77 IDYDSERLEFIS
-89 GTQDST
+89 GRQDME
-95 LWEGGVAAV
+95 LWEGGMAA
-104 KAKSAKISTIKGFVN
+104 IKGTTGRVKGYVN
-119 SNSGENEA
+119 SASGENE
-127 INKPIMTFKFKVK
+127 IISQPIMTMKFKVK
-140 DDAPSGIAEL
+140 DDAPSGEAGMT
-150 AFRAD
+150 FSVD
-155 VANFP
+155 TVAN
-160 EVVGTSDGGTVPFEF
+160 SADKKVPYECS
-175 VNGSVLVVSPI
+175 NGSVLVVSPI
-186 TGVILNEEKL
+186 TGVTLNKEKL

-221 DWSAGNDK
+221 AWSAGNDK

-305 KGTWQFK
+305 KGTWQFE
-312 NPDALLSAG
+312 NPDAILSAG

-387 DDKMTG
+387 NDKMTG

-444 KDPVDKGISLKE
+444 KDPVAKGISLKE

>member
-1 MENKLKLRR
+1 MIEKIKSKHMMSLFI
-10 TAALM
+10 AVLM
-15 LSVMILACFSL
+15 VTCYVL
-26 TSAIMPQKVKAE
+26 SAIFIPPKVSAS
-38 ENKVIFTLDQKVP
+38 ENIVNLALDQNVRGQKGQEVKVN
-51 VTRGSE
+51 VT
-57 VTINAVM
+57 M
-64 DSTKQPCS
+64 DSTNQPCA
-72 NLQYY
+72 NVQYLIKY
-77 IDYEADTLEFIS
+77 DDSRIEYVNNS
-89 GTQDST
+89 GTIDSNV
-95 LWEGGVAAV
+95 WEGGVNQYPGTTDTLIAY
-104 KAKSAKISTIKGFVN
+104 VN
-119 SNSGENEA
+119 SKSGYDET
-127 INKPIMTFKFKVK
+127 INKQIMTFTFKVK
-140 DDAPSGIAEL
+140 DNAPAGIAKVDF
-150 AFRAD
+150 AVDDSNPD
-155 VANFP
+155 VSANN
-160 EVVGTSDGGTVPFEF
+160 DGGIPYKFN
-175 VNGSVLVVSPI
+175 NGSVLVVSPI
-186 TGVILNEEKL
+186 TGVTLNKEKL

-221 DWSAGNDK
+221 AWSAGNDK

-312 NPDALLSAG
+312 NPAALLSAG

-393 TLARGAGEDAGTYPI
+393 ALARGAGEDAGTYPI

-499 PNYATMLIDVTV
+499 PNYATMLLDVTV